1 MHWLMIIP
9 FTGLIL
15 SIIILI
21 IINLNQRNL
30 FFQVLYV
37 FICDRENW
45 KRYRR
50 LKQYLKTNTIPIID
64 IRDYEGNNSGFAFV
78 HYDSMIF
85 AIQGDNVYISSY
97 YNHLIKDL
105 LKRNNQ

>member
-1 MHWLMIIP
+1 MNW
-9 FTGLIL
+9 
-15 SIIILI
+15 LI
-21 IINLNQRNL
+21 IIPLIGLVLPIIIIIIIDLSRWNL

-37 FICDRENW
+37 FIGDHENW

-50 LKQYLKTNTIPIID
+50 LKKYLKNNIIPIID

-78 HYDSMIF
+78 QYDSMIF
-85 AIQGDNVYISSY
+85 IIQGDNIYLSTY

-105 LKRNNQ
+105 LKHNNQ